1 MVVVQWDRALQ
12 VPPRY
17 RDTTDVLDHMAV
29 CRCGRGTATAVSG
42 TGREAYK
49 QSSYAGLLT
58 AVSPV
63 GLTL

>member
-1 MVVVQWDRALQ
+1 MVVVQWGRALQ

-29 CRCGRGTATAVSG
+29 CRCGRGTAAVVSG
-42 TGREAYK
+42 YGKGSVQTV
-49 QSSYAGLLT
+49 YAGLLT
-58 AVSPV
+58 AVSSV